1 MKATEYITLAE
12 AKQHLVV
19 DASYTGDDALIE
31 SYLDNALTIV
41 LSESCNT
48 IEMLLDEDGAL
59 DKVAKQAVLLKLGD
73 LYAFREG
80 NYNGSINQVHGGY
93 DRLIGLIRNYG

>member
-1 MKATEYITLAE
+1 
-12 AKQHLVV
+12 
-19 DASYTGDDALIE
+19 
-31 SYLDNALTIV
+31 
-41 LSESCNT
+41 
-48 IEMLLDEDGAL
+48 MLLDQDGAL

>member
-19 DASYTGDDALIE
+19 DASYTGDDSLIE

-48 IEMLLDEDGAL
+48 IEMLLDDEGQL

-93 DRLIGLIRNYG
+93 DRLIGLMRKYG

>member
-1 MKATEYITLAE
+1 MKVTEYITLAE

-19 DASYTGDDALIE
+19 DASYTGDDSLIE

-48 IEMLLDEDGAL
+48 IEMLLDDEGQL

-73 LYAFREG
+73 LYAYREG

-93 DRLIGLIRNYG
+93 DRLIGLIRHYG